1 MSYEIR
7 NLVNA
12 VIGETQY
19 PKFEVYDVDG
29 YTDFSLSSA
38 TYKFIGMSSGSTV
51 LSGSSVV
58 DNSDTDTA
66 GNTIKTIQSTLDLTG
81 TDIIAGDYLLVF
93 TVTLSDGSVHKCRV
107 LYEIADSEEVY

>member
-12 VIGETQY
+12 AIGEIQC
-19 PKFEVYDVDG
+19 PKYEVYDVDG
-29 YTDFSLSSA
+29 CTDFSLSSA
-38 TYKFIGMSSGSTV
+38 TYKFIGMSSGSTI
-51 LSGSSVV
+51 LSGNGVI

-66 GNTIKTIQSTLDLTG
+66 GNTIKTIQLTLDLTG
-81 TDIIAGDYLLVF
+81 TDIIAGNYLLVF
-93 TVTLSDGSVHKCRV
+93 TVTLSDSSVHKFRV